1 LAGENLGH
9 PPGVHKEEMM
19 KVALGKFAC
28 SGIETHLGDDIPAGT
43 RKALFHYA
51 RKLKAGRRP
60 VAPPRFLDDMA
71 SQEPAVA
78 FDLTVDPETEAML
91 EQEALRQRTTIGQ
104 LAAHTVLVYLAELEF
119 LGVAP
124 RAEASQL

>member
-1 LAGENLGH
+1 
-9 PPGVHKEEMM
+9 MRM

-28 SGIETHLGDDIPAGT
+28 AGIETHLGDDIRAGT
-43 RKALFHYA
+43 RTALFHYA

-60 VAPPRFLDDMA
+60 VALPSFLRDLA
-71 SQEPAVA
+71 PQEDELA

-91 EQEALRQRTTIGQ
+91 EQEALRQRTTMSQ

-119 LGVAP
+119 LGIAP
-124 RAEASQL
+124 RAGTPQP

>member
-1 LAGENLGH
+1 
-9 PPGVHKEEMM
+9 M

-28 SGIETHLGDDIPAGT
+28 KGIETHLGGDIPDGT

-60 VAPPRFLDDMA
+60 MAPPRFLSDQA
-71 SQEPAVA
+71 PPQGGIA
-78 FDLTVDPETEAML
+78 FDLTIDPETEAAL
-91 EQEALRQRTTIGQ
+91 EQEALRQRTTVER

-119 LGVAP
+119 LGIATG
-124 RAEASQL
+124 AGTA

>member
-1 LAGENLGH
+1 
-9 PPGVHKEEMM
+9 MR
-19 KVALGKFAC
+19 VALGKLAR
-28 SGIETHLGDDIPAGT
+28 SGIETHLGDDLAAGT

-60 VAPPRFLDDMA
+60 LPLPRFLVGQAPSED
-71 SQEPAVA
+71 QVA
-78 FDLTVDPETEAML
+78 FDLAVDPETEAVL
-91 EQEALRQRTTIGQ
+91 EQEALRQSTTVGQ

-124 RAEASQL
+124 RAGAPRP

>member
-1 LAGENLGH
+1 
-9 PPGVHKEEMM
+9 M

-60 VAPPRFLDDMA
+60 LAPPSFLRDLA
-71 SQEPAVA
+71 PQEPELA
-78 FDLTVDPETEAML
+78 FELMVDPETEAML
-91 EQEALRQRTTIGQ
+91 EQEALRQRTTMSQ

-119 LGVAP
+119 LGIAP
-124 RAEASQL
+124 RAGAPQP

>member
-1 LAGENLGH
+1 
-9 PPGVHKEEMM
+9 MR
-19 KVALGKFAC
+19 VALGKLAC
-28 SGIETHLGDDIPAGT
+28 SGIETHLGNDIPAGT

-60 VAPPRFLDDMA
+60 LAPPRFLDDLGPPE
-71 SQEPAVA
+71 SAVA
-78 FDLTVDPETEAML
+78 FDLTVDPETEAVL
-91 EQEALRQRTTIGQ
+91 EQEALRQRTTISQ

>member
-1 LAGENLGH
+1 
-9 PPGVHKEEMM
+9 MM
-19 KVALGKFAC
+19 KIALGKFAC

-43 RKALFHYA
+43 RTALFHYA

-60 VAPPRFLDDMA
+60 VAPPRFLDEIA
-71 SQEPAVA
+71 PQEPAIA
-78 FDLTVDPETEAML
+78 FDLVVDPETEAML
-91 EQEALRQRTTIGQ
+91 EREALRQRTTIGL

-124 RAEASQL
+124 RAGTPQP